1 MVNASSRSHPLNSM
15 TGFASGT
22 GQGMGFTWAWDIRSV
37 NARGLD
43 IRLRVPDWITGLEPG
58 LRRAIGAGVARGNI
72 SVSLRIQREEGDA
85 TLSLNEEIL
94 ARTLQA
100 IARIEARADAAGL
113 KLAPS
118 RATDILAVRGITE
131 ASAPEA
137 DPEALC
143 ALLLKDFTPVLE
155 SFLASRRR
163 EGAALAQ
170 VLAGQLDTIER
181 LTVAA
186 AAEAEARRERTA
198 ETLRDNLRKILDNTA
213 EVEPERLAQELA
225 LIAVKSDVTEE
236 IDRLHAHVG
245 AARGLLAQE
254 APSGR
259 KLDFLMQEFNRE
271 ANTLCSKAQ
280 SAGLTAIGLDLKAVI
295 DQMREQVQNVE

>member
-1 MVNASSRSHPLNSM
+1 M

-22 GQGMGFTWAWDIRSV
+22 GQGLGFGWSWDIRSV

-43 IRLRVPDWITGLEPG
+43 VRCRVPDWISGLEQG
-58 LRRAIGAGVARGNI
+58 LKAAISKRVARGNI
-72 SVSLRIQREEGDA
+72 SVSLRIQREEGEA
-85 TLSLNEEIL
+85 SLSINEEIL
-94 ARTLQA
+94 SRTLEA
-100 IARIEARADAAGL
+100 IAHVEARAAALGL
-113 KLAPS
+113 VLAQS
-118 RATDILAVRGITE
+118 RATDILSVKGISE

-137 DPEALC
+137 DPEALA

-155 SFLASRRR
+155 SFLDSRGK
-163 EGAALAQ
+163 EGGALAQ
-170 VLAGQLDTIER
+170 VLDGQIAQVES
-181 LTVAA
+181 LTRAA
-186 AAEAEARRERTA
+186 ASEAEARREKTA
-198 ETLRDNLRKILDNTA
+198 ETLRANLQKVLENTE
-213 EVEPERLAQELA
+213 EVDPDRVAQELA

-245 AARGLLAQE
+245 TARALLAQE

-280 SAGLTAIGLDLKAVI
+280 SAALTAIGLDLKAVI